1 MLGIQPLRNINN
13 KIYSRNYNKKNKNLS
28 PSFRGEVSDYRA
40 ENLIKSLKR
49 LYGDCDNNKL
59 FSNIISLISR
69 HQNTIIGNS
78 GSNARFFNIPFI
90 SNFGL
95 RVKLPVVYTFNFSK
109 DSPFSTSTDLFPDEN
124 FGQPV
129 FTNNNGITFAKKV
142 NGVPASIKNW
152 YFYRCHKNSISRD
165 QALEYNDKV
174 IKLSQLPT
182 ETYTQFVKRIRLIS
196 ERNPRLLDFSSP
208 NNFIID
214 FKAQEITPIDLTDT
228 GVVTYRSL
236 FHGMYNSLIDRDLS
250 PIFIE
255 HLNRDEAKTTL
266 CSQEIIGEKL
276 LDAIDASK

>member
-1 MLGIQPLRNINN
+1 MLSIQPLRNINN
-13 KIYSRNYNKKNKNLS
+13 KIYSRNNNKKNKNLS
-28 PSFRGEVSDYRA
+28 PSFRGEISDYRA

-109 DSPFSTSTDLFPDEN
+109 DSPFSISEDLFPDEN

-129 FTNNNGITFAKKV
+129 FTNNNGITFTKKV
-142 NGVPASIKNW
+142 DGTAASIKNW
-152 YFYRCHKNSISRD
+152 YYYYCHRNSIDRN
-165 QALEYNDKV
+165 QALEYNEK
-174 IKLSQLPT
+174 IARLSQLPT
-182 ETYTQFVKRIRLIS
+182 ETYEKFVRKINLINDK
-196 ERNPRLLDFSSP
+196 NPQLLDFSSP

-214 FKAQEITPIDLTDT
+214 FKSKEITPIDLTDT
-228 GVVTYRSL
+228 GTTTYKSL
-236 FHGMYNSLIDRDLS
+236 FHGMYHSLIDKELS
-250 PIFIE
+250 PIFIKN
-255 HLNRDEAKTTL
+255 LNSDEVKTNFV
-266 CSQEIIGEKL
+266 CQEIIGEKL
-276 LDAIDASK
+276 LDAIEASK